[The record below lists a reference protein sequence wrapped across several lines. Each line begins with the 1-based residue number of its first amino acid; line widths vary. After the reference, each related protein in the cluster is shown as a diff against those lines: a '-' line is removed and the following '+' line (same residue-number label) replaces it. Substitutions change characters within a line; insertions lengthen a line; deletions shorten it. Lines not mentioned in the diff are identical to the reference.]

1 MPATKRLRSPV
12 TIIILITLLGAALRL
27 LQLAFQPLW
36 WDEGY
41 SVWFAGQSIAE
52 MVRLT
57 AEDIHPP
64 LYYGLLH
71 IWTLIFGVQPVS
83 LRLFSVFVSL
93 PAIPLAYA
101 LGRDMRDRT
110 TGYLAAGLVAIN
122 PFAIFYAQEI
132 RMYGLAATLSLAAMW
147 TGWRWGMVS
156 RKDAKAQKEENGAGK
171 KNAGWKWGVAY
182 GLSVLAGLYTLYLF
196 ALLPL
201 AQFIWI
207 LIARRQRIRA
217 WLVMLVAAGMLYL
230 PWALYAGPK
239 LLNYVAYKVVKDNDQ
254 PLPLLIYLGR
264 HLSAF
269 VVGHLEGPLATLW
282 PWALLLL
289 IPPLVA
295 LALPKPASA
304 GFKTRLSAL
313 ASPVGYLT
321 IILTTALL
329 IGFIQQMQAPFI
341 PERFERVLLFAA
353 PALWLLLAL
362 GTRELWRESRL
373 ATAIFLLALVGM
385 QAASL
390 AAFYTTPRYADRD
403 YRPLI
408 ETVAENL
415 RPGDSV
421 FAIYPWQAGY
431 FLAYLPWEF
440 YPTLVNVDAAPIPP
454 RNETTPIVLSP
465 DEDWTPAVQQ
475 SLDDLRQRGGVWFPE
490 HLSLGGI
497 FETKVEDYLGENA
510 YQLMNQWY
518 GEETRLTGWD
528 EPRGVGRQAPLVT
541 PQDWENGVSLA
552 DGWYVKTPY
561 RAFFELDWEGSR
573 AIKPADLAYT
583 LWLRGP
589 DGNRWAQR
597 DVTPFAHPWPELA
610 ANAPT
615 PWRDRDHI
623 GLTLPA
629 GAPPG
634 DYDLVMALL
643 RPDLSP
649 IATAGPNPAPEAWV
663 QTLALPQAID
673 ILPRPAHPADIQGD
687 GIEFLGYERGD
698 GPFLTGDDIAVDL
711 YWRPWGPLSPDHY
724 VFLQLLDGGGQ
735 MVAGM
740 EGPPIP
746 WLPTSQW
753 PEATLRSQLR
763 LRVPADLAP
772 GEYRMIAGLFDPQSG
787 ERIRWGKKDAL
798 ALGKVAIEARPHDF
812 QPPSPRHPLNLTLQG
827 GHKLL
832 GYDLVARTEPGAPV
846 NLILYWRPDGPT
858 DSHYSVFVHLI
869 DHDGDILAQD
879 DSEPAGGEHPTTS
892 WVAGEIITDAHAF
905 PFPAADAEGPFG
917 LEVGLYDPL
926 TGQRVPFVDDAG
938 NIIADHI
945 VLPLE

>member
-1 MPATKRLRSPV
+1 MSVPKRFRSPSV
-12 TIIILITLLGAALRL
+12 ILILIVLLGFGLRL
-27 LQLAFQPLW
+27 LRLDFQPLW

-41 SVWFAGQSIAE
+41 SVWFAAHSLGE

-57 AEDIHPP
+57 AADIHPP

-71 IWTLIFGVQPVS
+71 LWTLAFGPNPLS
-83 LRLFSVFVSL
+83 LRLFSIFAAM
-93 PAIPLAYA
+93 PAIPLAYL

-110 TGYLAAGLVAIN
+110 TGYLAALLVAVN
-122 PFAIFYAQEI
+122 PFAVFYAQEI

-147 TGWRWGMVS
+147 TGWRWGMIS
-156 RKDAKAQKEENGAGK
+156 RRGAKTQRDEKDAGK
-171 KNAGWKWGVAY
+171 GNAGWKWGVAY

-207 LIARRQRIRA
+207 LIARRQRIKA
-217 WLVMLVAAGMLYL
+217 WLVTLAAVGLFYL

-269 VVGHLEGPLATLW
+269 VVGHLEGPLAPLW

-321 IILTTALL
+321 IILTIALL
-329 IGFIQQMQAPFI
+329 IGFIQQIQAPFI

-385 QAASL
+385 QAVSL

-408 ETVAENL
+408 RTVAKNL

-421 FAIYPWQAGY
+421 FVIYPWQAGY

-440 YPTLVNVDAAPIPP
+440 YPALVNADAAPIPP

-465 DEDWTPAVQQ
+465 DPDWTPAVQQ
-475 SLDDLRQRGGVWFPE
+475 SLDGLRQRGGVWFPE

-497 FETKVEDYLGENA
+497 FEAKVEDYLGENA

-528 EPRGVGRQAPLVT
+528 EPRGVGRQTPLVT

-552 DGWYVKTPY
+552 DGWYVKAPY
-561 RAFFELDWEGSR
+561 RVFFELDWQGDRPINPS
-573 AIKPADLAYT
+573 DLSYS

-589 DGNRWAQR
+589 DGARWAQR
-597 DVTPFAHPWPELA
+597 DVTPFAHPWPQLA
-610 ANAPT
+610 ANASA
-615 PWRDRDHI
+615 PWRNRDRI

-673 ILPRPAHPADIQGD
+673 ILPRPDHPADIQGD

-753 PEATLRSQLR
+753 PEATLHSRLR

-812 QPPSPRHPLNLTLQG
+812 QPPGPRHPLNLTLQG

-832 GYDLVARTEPGAPV
+832 GYDLAARTEPGAPV

-879 DSEPAGGEHPTTS
+879 DSEPADGEHPTTS
-892 WVAGEIITDAHAF
+892 WVAGETVTDAHTLI
-905 PFPAADAEGPFG
+905 FPAAAGAGPFG

-938 NIIADHI
+938 KIIADHI